1 MRELKIEIVEN
12 LDLERKLPYIARAI
26 VQIGRAYGLE
36 FVTPHTSMK
45 TGGFSRST
53 EPPTPQNPYK
63 MPHERPE
70 FQERLRKERE
80 KREVS
85 MTTLTPEQ
93 RERELAKQ
101 REFTALACALM
112 MREMEIETVD
122 GVQQATVS
130 FRVKE

>member
-26 VQIGRAYGLE
+26 VQVGRAYGLE
-36 FVTPHTSMK
+36 FVTPRLA
-45 TGGFSRST
+45 TGGFARGT
-53 EPPTPQNPYK
+53 DPPTPQKPYKNPYYDSPK
-63 MPHERPE
+63 
-70 FQERLRKERE
+70 FQELLRRERE
-80 KREVS
+80 KREAS